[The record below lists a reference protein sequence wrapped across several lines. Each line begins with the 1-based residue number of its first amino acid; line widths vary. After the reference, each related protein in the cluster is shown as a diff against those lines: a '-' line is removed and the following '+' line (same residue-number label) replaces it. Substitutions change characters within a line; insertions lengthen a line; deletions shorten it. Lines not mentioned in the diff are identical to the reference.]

1 MTKQLHGRWKNRV
14 IPIVLFLI
22 FLLPVLGSWI
32 MAFYTDFMRDKSGT
46 LQHGILIDPPQML
59 ENVNLTDPVQGRQTS
74 LHGRWTMLAI
84 SQGECE
90 KNCQANLYR
99 MRQIRFA
106 MGKEMHRIQRV
117 ILLQDTIIQN
127 SIGDV
132 LKDYPG
138 QLVLSQDDID
148 DAFMSHFFS
157 HNKINNHAIFLIDPL
172 GYLMMC
178 YPPDTDPAGIIKDM
192 KRLLKISRIG

>member
-1 MTKQLHGRWKNRV
+1 MTEQLHGRWKNRV

-59 ENVNLTDPVQGRQTS
+59 ENVKLADSAQGEQTW
-74 LHGRWTMLAI
+74 LHGRWTMLAVT
-84 SQGECE
+84 QGECE
-90 KNCQANLYR
+90 KNCQENLYR
-99 MRQIRFA
+99 MRQIRLA

-117 ILLQDTIIQN
+117 ILLQDMNLQN
-127 SIGDV
+127 SIGDI
-132 LKDYPG
+132 LKNYPG

-148 DAFMSHFFS
+148 DAFKSYIFS
-157 HNKINNHAIFLIDPL
+157 QNKINNHAIFLIDPL